1 MSKKSDS
8 QDIASTLYGSAQ
20 TTNYLTNFDRFA
32 HQDTKIIAD
41 YVAYI
46 QCDVELR
53 TQLRARALS
62 Y

>member
-32 HQDTKIIAD
+32 HHRAS
-41 YVAYI
+41 
-46 QCDVELR
+46 DVGVTAMAIRL
-53 TQLRARALS
+53 TPARRSAS
-62 Y
+62 STATT

>member
-20 TTNYLTNFDRFA
+20 TTNYLTNFYSFG
-32 HQDTKIIAD
+32 HQGTKIVAD
-41 YVAYI
+41 YVADI
-46 QCDVELR
+46 QCDVELG